1 MTLLPE
7 TIDGFFEKYGWTF
20 QRDKDKPDVWT
31 TGWRGD
37 AASFRMFIK
46 LTENWVYFTVAP
58 FVVAP
63 KKPECAEKLYYV
75 LLRLNRDVNFAKFC
89 VDGDGDVVLTVE
101 MPSTHLD
108 YDEFSDALGALC
120 YYADDT
126 YVELLNLATNPN
138 TTSRYEAKAQP
149 QDDLDWGQG

>member
-1 MTLLPE
+1 MTLTPE

-20 QRDKDKPDVWT
+20 QRDTPDVWN

-37 AASFRMFIK
+37 ASSFRMFVK
-46 LTENWVYFTVAP
+46 LTDNWIYFTISP

-63 KKPECAEKLYYV
+63 KKPECKEKLYHS
-75 LLRLNRDVNFAKFC
+75 LLRLNRDVNMAKFC

-101 MPSTHLD
+101 LPGANLD
-108 YDEFSDALGALC
+108 YDEFSDAIGALC

-126 YVELLNLATNPN
+126 YVELLNLGTNAQA
-138 TTSRYEAKAQP
+138 TSRYDAKP